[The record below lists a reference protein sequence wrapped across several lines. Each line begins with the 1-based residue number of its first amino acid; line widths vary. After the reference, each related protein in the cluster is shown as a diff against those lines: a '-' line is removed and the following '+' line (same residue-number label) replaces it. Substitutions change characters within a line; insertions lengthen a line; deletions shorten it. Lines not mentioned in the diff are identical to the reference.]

1 MKPKKPIRQL
11 SWAAK
16 LKIETLKSREEDR
29 KEEAKLSKRT
39 DQSSR
44 RGG

>member
-16 LKIETLKSREEDR
+16 LHIETLRSREEDR
-29 KEEAKLSKRT
+29 KEEAKRKRNN
-39 DQSSR
+39 QSSR